1 MAENQ
6 AITFRDMQ
14 PADAP
19 ALYKI
24 ECEAFSKPWSVSSLT
39 ALACAP
45 NAIARI
51 ALIGEDIVGY
61 YSLYRSFEEGDINN
75 IAVRAGMRAG
85 DRYSFNA
92 GYALRLQTK
101 RNRQALFGSARFQC
115 RRNRALRKIFF
126 QTVFRPQEI
135 LRRRRRRLSVRS
147 FNLTRQRPL
156 KKFGFPLFYKI

>member
-19 ALYKI
+19 ALYKM
-24 ECEAFSKPWSVSSLT
+24 EYEAFSKPWSVSSLT

-45 NAIARI
+45 NAIARV

-75 IAVRAGMRAG
+75 IAVRADMRG
-85 DRYSFNA
+85 RGIGTLLMRDMLSVCKQSGIDRLFLEVRASNAAAIALYEKFSFRQYSVRKKYYDGEEDAFQ
-92 GYALRLQTK
+92 YALL
-101 RNRQALFGSARFQC
+101 
-115 RRNRALRKIFF
+115 I
-126 QTVFRPQEI
+126 
-135 LRRRRRRLSVRS
+135 
-147 FNLTRQRPL
+147 
-156 KKFGFPLFYKI
+156 